1 MQVYKKQTYNKYP
14 NWGLNI
20 NKVPNNSKMY
30 TTYVDRNGTEQKP
43 VQVILITIQTKINF
57 SRLNH

>member
-1 MQVYKKQTYNKYP
+1 
-14 NWGLNI
+14 
-20 NKVPNNSKMY
+20 MY